1 MKAEN
6 YTERFYRKWT
16 LISDL
21 NTFRVQFKE
30 TDLQVYARPKE
41 PCADLTG
48 ITRNLVIKYRT
59 QIEKTIKHFPQFQH
73 SLKPI
78 PLKTEFE
85 ITRMMIRL
93 STGAG
98 VGPMAGVAGAI
109 AEFVGRELLAH
120 TEELIIENG
129 GDLFI
134 YSRKDRVVLVYAGEI
149 SPFRDKI
156 RLKLRGRATPFGI
169 CTSSRCIGHSLS
181 FGNADAAL
189 IIARTAII
197 ADVFATAVGNLVKSE
212 ANIEQAME
220 FAQKYPE
227 IEGGLILI
235 GDKLAAWGEIEF
247 V

>member
-16 LISDL
+16 LISDF

-41 PCADLTG
+41 SCVDLYG

-59 QIEKTIKHFPQFQH
+59 QIEKTIECFPQFQH

-78 PLKTEFE
+78 SLKTDFE

-93 STGAG
+93 SDSAG

-109 AEFVGRELLAH
+109 AEFVGRELLAY

-129 GDLFI
+129 GDVFI
-134 YSRKDRVVLVYAGEI
+134 YSRKDRVVLVYAGEN

-156 RLKLRGRATPFGI
+156 RLKLRGRAAPFGI
-169 CTSSRCIGHSLS
+169 CTSSRRIGHSLS

-189 IIARTAII
+189 IIAHTAII
-197 ADVFATAVGNLVKSE
+197 ADVFATAVGNLAKSE